1 MLSEA
6 IGSGLSRVNK
16 HMKSQVQA
24 LSKKAV
30 LTFDQVMVKVR
41 VRCNG
46 ASQTDTSFKVPIWSD
61 SKPIRLGSSNRNLE
75 KMIKT

>member
-16 HMKSQVQA
+16 HMKSQVQS
-24 LSKKAV
+24 LSKKAG

-46 ASQTDTSFKVPIWSD
+46 ASQTDTRFKVPIWSD
-61 SKPIRLGSSNRNLE
+61 SKPIGLGSSNRNLE